1 MPKFTVPN
9 IGSQMGHPTDE
20 NLVMTPE
27 QAVQRYADV
36 LQNGTKSQYAGD
48 FADDYF
54 RQDLQNLSQTVQQG
68 MERNK
73 GSQEQ
78 TFTPVDGQMQIMRSS
93 EGGDLVVAQINSVWT
108 RTAGEGR
115 ESLPASDSE
124 RALFGDG
131 KATSTI
137 DEGDV
142 RERDRHVHSAG
153 QIGRADHH
161 GGRRTPAGRGG
172 AKDPAIAQAF
182 GGQGAPALFAL
193 IGGRPMPNLQGVPSN
208 EELTQITS
216 QVLPQLV
223 QVAAQAGVTGTAP
236 YIEPSDGD
244 ASAQQTEPQVPAA
257 HAEAHRLAQSGDYA
271 GAAAANADVREVG
284 EAAASNP
291 DDVQAQLAVA
301 DVDIIGGQIQDAFSR
316 LLDFAGT
323 HRADL
328 EPVRQRLLEYFLIPD
343 PSDERLA
350 GARRRLATL
359 MY

>member
-1 MPKFTVPN
+1 MKRSPLAVAAAVIALGMTVSLAACEGQIPTVSAPTESASANPDLTEDQEQEMREALLKTIEDCNEQKNPANLGQAMSGPELEIRTSELQVAQKTGKLDPKTTIPTDITQTVIPTDNGWPRSVFSITTTTEDQQSKRLLVFTQGDARENYKLWGVARLFQGVEMPKFTVPS

-131 KATSTI
+131 KATYVNVI
-137 DEGDV
+137 
-142 RERDRHVHSAG
+142 AMY
-153 QIGRADHH
+153 IP
-161 GGRRTPAGRGG
+161 PAKSG
-172 AKDPAIAQAF
+172 A
-182 GGQGAPALFAL
+182 
-193 IGGRPMPNLQGVPSN
+193 
-208 EELTQITS
+208 QITT
-216 QVLPQLV
+216 V
-223 QVAAQAGVTGTAP
+223 G
-236 YIEPSDGD
+236 
-244 ASAQQTEPQVPAA
+244 
-257 HAEAHRLAQSGDYA
+257 AERQP
-271 GAAAANADVREVG
+271 VKV
-284 EAAASNP
+284 EA
-291 DDVQAQLAVA
+291 V
-301 DVDIIGGQIQDAFSR
+301 
-316 LLDFAGT
+316 
-323 HRADL
+323 
-328 EPVRQRLLEYFLIPD
+328 
-343 PSDERLA
+343 
-350 GARRRLATL
+350 
-359 MY
+359 

>member
-1 MPKFTVPN
+1 MKRSPLAVAAAVIALGMTVSLAACEGQIPTVSAPTESASANPDLTEDQEQEMREALLKTIEDCNEQKNPANLGQAMSGPELEIRTDNGWPRSVFSITTTTEDQQSKRLLVFTQGDARENYKLWGVARLFQGVEMPKFTVPN

-131 KATSTI
+131 KATSTMKVTYVNVI
-137 DEGDV
+137 
-142 RERDRHVHSAG
+142 AMY
-153 QIGRADHH
+153 IP
-161 GGRRTPAGRGG
+161 PAKSG
-172 AKDPAIAQAF
+172 A
-182 GGQGAPALFAL
+182 
-193 IGGRPMPNLQGVPSN
+193 
-208 EELTQITS
+208 QITT
-216 QVLPQLV
+216 V
-223 QVAAQAGVTGTAP
+223 G
-236 YIEPSDGD
+236 
-244 ASAQQTEPQVPAA
+244 
-257 HAEAHRLAQSGDYA
+257 AERQP
-271 GAAAANADVREVG
+271 VKV
-284 EAAASNP
+284 EA
-291 DDVQAQLAVA
+291 V
-301 DVDIIGGQIQDAFSR
+301 
-316 LLDFAGT
+316 
-323 HRADL
+323 
-328 EPVRQRLLEYFLIPD
+328 
-343 PSDERLA
+343 
-350 GARRRLATL
+350 
-359 MY
+359 

>member
-1 MPKFTVPN
+1 MKRSPLAVAAAVIALGMTVSLAACEGQIPTVSAPTESASANPDLTEDQEQEMREALLKTIEDCNEQKNPANLGQAMSGPELEIRTSELQVAQKTGKLDPKTTIPTDITQTVIPTDN
-9 IGSQMGHPTDE
+9 GWPRSVFSITTTTEDQQSKRIGSQMGHPTDE

-131 KATSTI
+131 KATSTMKVTYVNVI
-137 DEGDV
+137 
-142 RERDRHVHSAG
+142 AMY
-153 QIGRADHH
+153 IP
-161 GGRRTPAGRGG
+161 PAKSG
-172 AKDPAIAQAF
+172 A
-182 GGQGAPALFAL
+182 
-193 IGGRPMPNLQGVPSN
+193 
-208 EELTQITS
+208 QITT
-216 QVLPQLV
+216 V
-223 QVAAQAGVTGTAP
+223 G
-236 YIEPSDGD
+236 
-244 ASAQQTEPQVPAA
+244 
-257 HAEAHRLAQSGDYA
+257 AERQP
-271 GAAAANADVREVG
+271 VKV
-284 EAAASNP
+284 EA
-291 DDVQAQLAVA
+291 V
-301 DVDIIGGQIQDAFSR
+301 
-316 LLDFAGT
+316 
-323 HRADL
+323 
-328 EPVRQRLLEYFLIPD
+328 
-343 PSDERLA
+343 
-350 GARRRLATL
+350 
-359 MY
+359 

>member
-1 MPKFTVPN
+1 MKRSPLAVAAAVIALGMTVSLAACEGQLPTVSAPTESASANPDLTEDQEKEMRAALLKTIEDCNEQKNPANLGQAMSGPELEIRTSELQVAQKTGKLDPKTTIPTDITQTVIPTDNGWPRSVFSITTTTEDQQSKRLLVFTQGDARENYKLWGVARLFQGVDMPKFTVPS

-131 KATSTI
+131 KATSTMKVTYVNVI
-137 DEGDV
+137 
-142 RERDRHVHSAG
+142 AMY
-153 QIGRADHH
+153 IP
-161 GGRRTPAGRGG
+161 PAKSG
-172 AKDPAIAQAF
+172 A
-182 GGQGAPALFAL
+182 
-193 IGGRPMPNLQGVPSN
+193 
-208 EELTQITS
+208 QITT
-216 QVLPQLV
+216 V
-223 QVAAQAGVTGTAP
+223 G
-236 YIEPSDGD
+236 
-244 ASAQQTEPQVPAA
+244 
-257 HAEAHRLAQSGDYA
+257 AERQP
-271 GAAAANADVREVG
+271 VKV
-284 EAAASNP
+284 EA
-291 DDVQAQLAVA
+291 V
-301 DVDIIGGQIQDAFSR
+301 
-316 LLDFAGT
+316 
-323 HRADL
+323 
-328 EPVRQRLLEYFLIPD
+328 
-343 PSDERLA
+343 
-350 GARRRLATL
+350 
-359 MY
+359 